1 MKYSSAL
8 FFSLLYVSPAVAD
21 FADNANA
28 AIKTLQDK
36 WYSADTGLWNDYWWQ
51 SGNIVEALA
60 RFGQHDASFKQTATD
75 IIANTYAKSPNQK
88 GYSNWKNDYYDDMG
102 WWALGWIA
110 AYDLTSDA
118 KYLNSAKDLFEDM
131 TGGWTTPC
139 NGGIWWN
146 KEKTSIAAIANELF
160 LSTAAHLANRVGGDE
175 KADYVH
181 WAQMEWDWFWTKGFI
196 NGDNVINDGID
207 ISTCTN
213 NGQTTFTYNQG
224 VILGGL
230 SELAR
235 ATGDGGYIDHA
246 NQIANGALTH
256 LTDNGILTE
265 PVSGP
270 LDDQGSQFK
279 GAFVRGLAV
288 LNGNEPQQS
297 FTDFLKKNAD
307 SAWTNAKNSEGVIED
322 RWQGGSD
329 NTNAATQASGID
341 VLVAAAQAS

>member
-1 MKYSSAL
+1 MSAL
-8 FFSLLYVSPAVAD
+8 QWPTSRTTPTQPSKHYKISGTVQTLDYGKIFPLLS
-21 FADNANA
+21 NSTS
-28 AIKTLQDK
+28 ILT
-36 WYSADTGLWNDYWWQ
+36 YSRNDYWWQ

-235 ATGDGGYIDHA
+235 ATG
-246 NQIANGALTH
+246 
-256 LTDNGILTE
+256 E
-265 PVSGP
+265 
-270 LDDQGSQFK
+270 
-279 GAFVRGLAV
+279 
-288 LNGNEPQQS
+288 
-297 FTDFLKKNAD
+297 
-307 SAWTNAKNSEGVIED
+307 
-322 RWQGGSD
+322 
-329 NTNAATQASGID
+329 
-341 VLVAAAQAS
+341 